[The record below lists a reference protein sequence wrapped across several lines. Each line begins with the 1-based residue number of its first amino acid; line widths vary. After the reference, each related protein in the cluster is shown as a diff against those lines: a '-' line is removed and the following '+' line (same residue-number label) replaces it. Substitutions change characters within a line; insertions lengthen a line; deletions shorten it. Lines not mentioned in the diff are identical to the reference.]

1 MGEEDS
7 EPKRSRGLC
16 GWFLALLVLGAVA
29 AAIAV
34 GVKVKMDHHHHSAP
48 KLGPAPGPPGPVVKM
63 YGDALTLA
71 MQFFQVQQCNFL
83 IPLVSPLFVL
93 LHSIRRYVL
102 LLHFRSVACEFHQI
116 DFLMIGYIEKIMS
129 VLEYSNHIIS

>member
-16 GWFLALLVLGAVA
+16 GWFLALLVLAAIA

-34 GVKVKMDHHHHSAP
+34 VVKVKMDHHHSAP
-48 KLGPAPGPPGPVVKM
+48 KLGPVPGPPGPVVKK

-83 IPLVSPLFVL
+83 VPLVSLLFVL
-93 LHSIRRYVL
+93 LHSIQRYVL
-102 LLHFRSVACEFHQI
+102 LPSFENRS
-116 DFLMIGYIEKIMS
+116 L
-129 VLEYSNHIIS
+129 